1 MTSLKNLLSEYDENT
16 KIVNDLRTLI
26 RIRQTPERL
35 QELGAYLLWR
45 ASLRIQI
52 LQHYFSMIE

>member
-1 MTSLKNLLSEYDENT
+1 MNSLKNLLSEYDENT

-35 QELGAYLLWR
+35 QELGAYL
-45 ASLRIQI
+45 SL
-52 LQHYFSMIE
+52 LFDD

>member
-1 MTSLKNLLSEYDENT
+1 MSLKNLLSEYDANT
-16 KIVNDLRTLI
+16 IKINDLRSMI

-45 ASLRIQI
+45 SSLRLQI

>member
-1 MTSLKNLLSEYDENT
+1 MNSLKNLLSEYDENT

-45 ASLRIQI
+45 SSLRLQI